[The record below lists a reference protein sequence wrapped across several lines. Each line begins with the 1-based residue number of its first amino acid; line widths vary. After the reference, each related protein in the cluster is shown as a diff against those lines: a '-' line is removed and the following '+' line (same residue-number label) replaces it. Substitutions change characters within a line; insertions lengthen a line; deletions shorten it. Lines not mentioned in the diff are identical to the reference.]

1 MTDPVVRLR
10 VARASL
16 EFSLRDVEFPR
27 DDRTLLL
34 DAINVLLQREAEI
47 VARRPTER
55 AEAQP

>member
-1 MTDPVVRLR
+1 MTDPIVHLR

-47 VARRPTER
+47 LTRCAAER